1 MLRAVFRSERRVD
14 PADYYSGTGTIST
27 IDIKNAQLILT
38 DDAGEQHA
46 IDLPQG

>member
-1 MLRAVFRSERRVD
+1 MLRSSFRSERRVD
-14 PADYYSGTGTIST
+14 PCGLLQRTGTIST

-38 DDAGEQHA
+38 DDAGEQRA